1 MNPQQA
7 KALLEREL
15 PGIIERV
22 ATAKNQFKNYSVL
35 SVFGS
40 QNEIYETCKLLSLYA
55 YQMEALVIKQGII
68 EMGLPEIAEDF
79 YHSAAAPNNMQSILK
94 ENADTLKSYC
104 KVFGKNIDS
113 AFQEISDYSNSYL
126 MFLAKDAQGAKQF
139 VPQMYLASRG
149 TIISVA
155 HPWRQ

>member
-7 KALLEREL
+7 KSLLEREL

-22 ATAKNQFKNYSVL
+22 AIAKKQFDNYSVL
-35 SVFGS
+35 SVFNS
-40 QNEIYETCKLLSLYA
+40 QNEIYETCKSLSLYA
-55 YQMEALVIKQGII
+55 YQIEAIAIRYSII

-79 YHSAAAPNNMQSILK
+79 YYSAAVPKNMQSIIK

-104 KVFGKNIDS
+104 KLFGKNVDA
-113 AFQEISDYSNSYL
+113 AFQEISDHSNKYL
-126 MFLAKDAQGAKQF
+126 MFLAEDAQGTKQF
-139 VPQMYLASRG
+139 VPQMYLASKG
-149 TIISVA
+149 TIISVP